1 MAEKIEVREEDEEER
16 VLLDFSESIYQG
28 RDFRNVAEMKVELRD
43 YSEKDID
50 EKAMDDFLEEV
61 RIAN

>member
-28 RDFRNVAEMKVELRD
+28 RDFRNAAEMKVELRD